1 MKRRLLFRRWP
12 GRFGL
17 LFLIVTGLSS
27 TATCSQSPP
36 PGPTPDLEATVQAVV
51 ASMMPASTPLPT
63 PDVRA
68 TVQAAVMATT
78 EAAPAPTP
86 LPTPDIE
93 ATVQAMVRATTEA
106 APTPTPFPTPD
117 IEATVQAVVR
127 AIIEATPT
135 PTPTNIPTP
144 TNTPAPTATAVP
156 TATSVPFP
164 PVFPVDPRTVVPAGV
179 RLHDLQEITVPDGNR
194 GVAPWRD
201 GGGQRVFSTWVYG
214 TVYQINES
222 GVIRPYI
229 GISHT
234 VNEDKT
240 VWTVKLRE
248 DAVFQDGTPITA
260 ADFKAY
266 WEHGAKPENIVAWG
280 GASLS
285 IGDIMGWDELR
296 AGDVTEAEGLVV
308 IDDHTLEITTA
319 IPLPTWPLSIAA
331 WHTGISKFDQVLSD
345 EEWFTRPIGAGP
357 YRLTTDPDTR
367 QFVAEADAAEFW
379 GPSPN
384 IKKLHGLNISDNQV
398 KVIMFENGEL
408 DLMKIDS
415 ATYEAALDPSHPFNP
430 LLKVTPYG
438 GLWFIKNRIDM
449 APLEDLLVRKA
460 LAHGADMRSIVKAV
474 WGPTE
479 TFATGLIS
487 PWIPCH
493 NPDARGHFYDP
504 ELARQE
510 LAASSYGSAA
520 NLPPLLIDLARPLM
534 VNMGVAMG
542 EYWRD
547 NLGVD
552 LDLLKRESGMPR
564 RDASQFYR
572 ISLGSW
578 IPDPVQIVSHL
589 TRTDFIEGLSNI
601 PGGYPVLDALVEH
614 ARSLPLD
621 HPDRCAAFQAVE
633 EEYMDK
639 VYMLPIRWV
648 GGVKWVVQPWAVGF
662 EGSSNLD
669 INTLPW
675 MYVLQH

>member
-1 MKRRLLFRRWP
+1 MKRRLFFRRWP

-36 PGPTPDLEATVQAVV
+36 PGPTPDLEATVRAVV
-51 ASMMPASTPLPT
+51 ASVVPAPTPLPT

-86 LPTPDIE
+86 LPTPDVW
-93 ATVQAMVRATTEA
+93 ATVQAMVRATIEA
-106 APTPTPFPTPD
+106 TSTPTPIPTPD
-117 IEATVQAVVR
+117 VQATVQAIVKATV
-127 AIIEATPT
+127 EAVPT
-135 PTPTNIPTP
+135 PTAVPI
-144 TNTPAPTATAVP
+144 ATARPV
-156 TATSVPFP
+156 SRLP
-164 PVFPVDPRTVVPAGV
+164 PVFPVDPTTVVPAGTQ
-179 RLHDLQEITVPDGNR
+179 LQDPQEIRVPNGHG

-201 GGGQRVFSTWVYG
+201 GGGQRIFSPWVYG
-214 TVYQINES
+214 TIYQIDQY

-229 GISHT
+229 GTRHLE
-234 VNEDKT
+234 VNDDKT

-260 ADFKAY
+260 ADFKFY
-266 WEHGAKPENIVAWG
+266 WEHGAKPENIAAWG

-285 IGDIMGWDELR
+285 LGDILGWDELR
-296 AGDVTEAEGLVV
+296 AGYVTEAEGLVV

-319 IPLPTWPLSIAA
+319 IPAPTWPLSMAA
-331 WHTGISKFDQVLSD
+331 WHTGISKLDQVLTD
-345 EEWFTRPIGAGP
+345 DHWFTRPIGAGP
-357 YRLTTDPDTR
+357 YRLMIDPDTR
-367 QFVAEADAAEFW
+367 QFVAQADAAQFW

-384 IKKLHGLNISDNQV
+384 IKALRGMNLADKDV
-398 KVIMFENGEL
+398 KVIWFENGEL
-408 DLMKIDS
+408 DLMSLDS
-415 ATYEAALDPSHPFNP
+415 ATFETALDPSHPFNP
-430 LLKVTPYG
+430 LLKITPYG

-460 LAHGADMRSIVKAV
+460 LAHGVDMWEIVRAV
-474 WGPTE
+474 WGVTE
-479 TFATGLIS
+479 DIATGLIS
-487 PWIPCH
+487 PLIPCH

-504 ELARQE
+504 DLARQE
-510 LAASSYGSAA
+510 LATSSYGSGD
-520 NLPPLLIDLARPLM
+520 NLPPLLIDLHRPLM
-534 VNMGVAMG
+534 VDLGIAVK
-542 EYWRD
+542 EYWKD
-547 NLGVD
+547 NLGVE
-552 LDLLKRESGMPR
+552 LDVLRHEAGMPP

-572 ISLGSW
+572 TSLGSW
-578 IPDPVQIVSHL
+578 TPDPIQIVSNL
-589 TRTDFIEGLSNI
+589 TRKDSIDALTPI

-614 ARSLPLD
+614 ARSLTLD

-639 VYMLPIRWV
+639 VYMMPIRWQ
-648 GGVKWVVQPWAVGF
+648 GGVKWVVQPWVVGF
-662 EGSSNLD
+662 ESSSNLD

>member
-1 MKRRLLFRRWP
+1 MKRRLFFRRWP

-36 PGPTPDLEATVQAVV
+36 PGPTPDLEATVRAVV
-51 ASMMPASTPLPT
+51 ASVVPAPTPLPT

-86 LPTPDIE
+86 FPTPDIE
-93 ATVQAMVRATTEA
+93 ATVQAMVRA
-106 APTPTPFPTPD
+106 
-117 IEATVQAVVR
+117 
-127 AIIEATPT
+127 IIEASRT

-144 TNTPAPTATAVP
+144 THTPAPTATAVP
-156 TATSVPFP
+156 TATSVPIP

-201 GGGQRVFSTWVYG
+201 GGGQRIFSPWVYG

-260 ADFKAY
+260 ADFKTY
-266 WEHGAKPENIVAWG
+266 WEHGAKPENIVVWG

-285 IGDIMGWDELR
+285 LGDILGWDELR
-296 AGDVTEAEGLVV
+296 AGGSTEAGGLVV

-319 IPLPTWPLSIAA
+319 MPAPTWPLSMAA

-345 EEWFTRPIGAGP
+345 EEWFTWPIGAGP
-357 YRLTTDPDTR
+357 YKWTTDPDTR
-367 QFVAEADAAEFW
+367 QYVAEADVSEFW
-379 GPSPN
+379 GPSPT

-415 ATYEAALDPSHPFNP
+415 ATYEASLDPSHPFNP

-449 APLEDLLVRKA
+449 APLDDLLVRKA

-487 PWIPCH
+487 PWVPCH

-510 LAASSYGSAA
+510 LATSSYGSAA

-542 EYWRD
+542 EYWKD

-552 LDLLKRESGMPR
+552 LDLLKRRSGMPR
-564 RDASQFYR
+564 RDASQLYR

-578 IPDPVQIVSHL
+578 IPDPVQVVSQL
-589 TRTDFIEGLSNI
+589 TRTDSIEGLTPI
-601 PGGYPVLDALVEH
+601 RGGYPVLDALVEH
-614 ARSLPLD
+614 ARSLPLN
-621 HPDRCAAFQAVE
+621 HPERCAAFQAVE

>member
-36 PGPTPDLEATVQAVV
+36 PGPTPDLEATVRAVV
-51 ASMMPASTPLPT
+51 ASVVPAPTPLPT

-86 LPTPDIE
+86 FPTPDIE

-106 APTPTPFPTPD
+106 APMPTPFPTPD
-117 IEATVQAVVR
+117 IEATVQAMVR
-127 AIIEATPT
+127 AIIEASRT

-144 TNTPAPTATAVP
+144 THTPAPTATAVP
-156 TATSVPFP
+156 TATSVPIP

-201 GGGQRVFSTWVYG
+201 GGGQRIFSPWVYG

-260 ADFKAY
+260 ADFKTY

-285 IGDIMGWDELR
+285 LGDILGWDELR
-296 AGDVTEAEGLVV
+296 AGGSTEAGGLVV

-319 IPLPTWPLSIAA
+319 MPAPTWPLSMAA

-345 EEWFTRPIGAGP
+345 EEWFTWPIGAGP
-357 YRLTTDPDTR
+357 YKWTTDPDTR
-367 QFVAEADAAEFW
+367 QYVAEADVSEFW
-379 GPSPN
+379 GPSPT

-415 ATYEAALDPSHPFNP
+415 ATYEASLDPSHPFNP

-449 APLEDLLVRKA
+449 APLDDLLVRKA
-460 LAHGADMRSIVKAV
+460 LAHGVDMWEIVRAV
-474 WGPTE
+474 WGVTE
-479 TFATGLIS
+479 DFATGLIS
-487 PWIPCH
+487 PLIPCH

-504 ELARQE
+504 DLARQE
-510 LAASSYGSAA
+510 LATSSYSSAA

-542 EYWRD
+542 EYWKD

-552 LDLLKRESGMPR
+552 LDLLKRRSGMPR
-564 RDASQFYR
+564 RDASQLYR

-578 IPDPVQIVSHL
+578 IPDPVQVVSQL
-589 TRTDFIEGLSNI
+589 TRTDSIEGLTPI
-601 PGGYPVLDALVEH
+601 RGGYPVLDALVEH
-614 ARSLPLD
+614 ARSLPLN
-621 HPDRCAAFQAVE
+621 HPERCAAFQAVE

-675 MYVLQH
+675 MCVLQH